1 MIEARTPKIVGEWE
15 WPVNPAELVP
25 IEDDEE
31 FVPNDPHVSI
41 SVDETSISA
50 DGMERDYIV
59 SITVLGQKEQQ
70 EIKVIKRDATGSPII
85 ELNET
90 MQPGQAKEL
99 RITGRG
105 NTTIQ
110 VYHDGEL
117 IKQEHFTVEAPVSN
131 NNE

>member
-1 MIEARTPKIVGEWE
+1 MA
-15 WPVNPAELVP
+15 
-25 IEDDEE
+25 
-31 FVPNDPHVSI
+31 
-41 SVDETSISA
+41 
-50 DGMERDYIV
+50 RDYIV
-59 SITVLGQKEQQ
+59 SITVLGQKEKQ

-117 IKQEHFTVEAPVSN
+117 IKQQQFTVEAPVSN
-131 NNE
+131 NNQ